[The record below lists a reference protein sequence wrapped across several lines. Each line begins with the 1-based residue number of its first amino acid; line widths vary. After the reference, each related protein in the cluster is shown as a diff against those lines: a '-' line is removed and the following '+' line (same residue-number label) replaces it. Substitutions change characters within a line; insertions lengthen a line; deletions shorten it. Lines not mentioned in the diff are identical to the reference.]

1 VRVACLH
8 GPEVGL
14 GLLGDIVV
22 GLLAGWAAGLIRR
35 GRGYGLIGNLLVGVL
50 GAFVGDF
57 VLGLVG
63 LYAQGFLGS
72 LVAATLG
79 ALGFLYLFA
88 LARERWA

>member
-1 VRVACLH
+1 VCLH
-8 GPEVGL
+8 GPEVEL
-14 GLLGDIVV
+14 GPLGDIVV
-22 GLLAGWAAGLIRR
+22 GLLAGWATGLVRR

-63 LYAQGFLGS
+63 LHAQGFLGS